1 MGGGAVTLK
10 YPYAFNEERADC
22 YLSSTGGQVKR
33 NKIALSG
40 VALLAAGT
48 LALAGCAAGGG
59 ESDGGGN
66 AGGAAD
72 PDAIITTNGS
82 EPENPLIPT
91 NTNEVGGGKILD
103 SIFAGLIYYDADG
116 APVNDMAEEIITED
130 PQNITVKLKKGQ
142 KFTDGEE
149 VTADNFIKAW
159 NYGAQSE
166 NAQLSGYFFEDI
178 EGFVVDAGDPDNPDD
193 DIFGAQGDM
202 AGLKQVDD
210 YTFTITLNKPASDFA
225 LRLGY
230 SAFYPLP
237 DAAFADMEAFGQN
250 PIGNGPYMIDG
261 ADAWQH
267 DVKIDLVRNDDYQ
280 GDRKPANGGLTIN
293 FYATQEA
300 AYADLLSNEVD
311 VIDAIPTNSLAV
323 FTDEL
328 GDRAV
333 NQPAAV
339 FQSFTIGQFLPHFSG
354 EEGELRRQAISMAIN
369 REEITKTIFSET
381 RTPASDFT
389 SPVID
394 GWSDSVPGSE
404 VLDFNAEEAKKLW
417 AQADAIA
424 PWEGEFKI
432 AYNADGGHDAWVDA
446 VSNQIK
452 NTLGIEASGDPYPT
466 FQDLRTKVN
475 DRTITTAAR
484 SGWQADYPGLY
495 NFLGPLYA
503 TGAGSN
509 DGDYT
514 NPEFDAA
521 IKAGISNPDAAG
533 QLEDFTKAQ
542 EILFNDL
549 PAIPLWYS
557 NVTGGFSENVDNVK
571 FGWNSVPIF
580 YEITKAAK

>member
-1 MGGGAVTLK
+1 M
-10 YPYAFNEERADC
+10 
-22 YLSSTGGQVKR
+22 KR

-59 ESDGGGN
+59 ESNGGGN

-178 EGFVVDAGDPDNPDD
+178 EGFIVDAGDPNNPDD

-210 YTFTITLNKPASDFA
+210 YTFTIALNKPASDFA

-237 DAAFADMEAFGQN
+237 DVAFEDMEAFGQN

-369 REEITKTIFSET
+369 REEITKTIFSDT

-417 AQADAIA
+417 AEADAIA

-549 PAIPLWYS
+549 PAVPLWYS